1 MKTSCLATLLAP
13 LLQID
18 VKGKITRFGKN
29 RGGHDAFSVKSNFAH
44 FNAKVASKVRKSIK
58 TLK

>member
-18 VKGKITRFGKN
+18 IKGKITRFGKN
-29 RGGHDAFSVKSNFAH
+29 RGGHDAFMRILTQKLLQKFA
-44 FNAKVASKVRKSIK
+44 NQ
-58 TLK
+58 LKLFK